1 MLFTYKVIFQTMR
14 ILPPLPQNILPT
26 HGPTRSPGKPVLREF
41 AREGPA
47 CAEVCDTSP
56 AA

>member
-47 CAEVCDTSP
+47 CAEVCDTPP